1 MRPFLVSILLFALP
15 LPLYAVPAPNVVE
28 VSSHRTADTPPADRT
43 LGFIVETDGF
53 LITSYQELVDPA
65 KGTLHPSFKVTVSN
79 KDKTYP
85 ARVIG
90 LEPTLNFAVLQ
101 IDAPEEVFEASV
113 ISRDRSIVPGQG
125 LYAAT
130 QARDPEKEQA
140 MGRLLALNSLE
151 CYQESLTQ
159 TMFSSEMII
168 DERSIGSPV
177 FNGKGDVVALYTGYE
192 PPDNPEDDTHVDDDP
207 ITHLLPI
214 FLAFNIYESIKQR
227 RSLASPWTGFSVR
240 PLTRAEEAQFP
251 VADGRYQGGIAFEYI
266 WENSPAEAM
275 GLQTDDILLR
285 FAHNPIS
292 SPADFQKW
300 LYMYGVGRK
309 VDLYVLRDG
318 EILVK
323 EYTIEE
329 RPKWAVPK

>member
-1 MRPFLVSILLFALP
+1 MRPFLNSLLLAALP
-15 LPLYAVPAPNVVE
+15 LCLCAAPAPNIVD
-28 VSSHRTADTPPADRT
+28 VSSHRSADSPAADHT
-43 LGFIVETDGF
+43 LGFIVESDGF

-65 KGTLHPSFKVTVSN
+65 KGTLHPSFKVTVPN
-79 KDKTYP
+79 KGKTYP

-90 LEPTLNFAVLQ
+90 VEPTLNFAVLQ
-101 IDAPEEVFEASV
+101 IEAPEEVFEPSI

-125 LYAAT
+125 LFAAT
-130 QARDPEKEQA
+130 QAREPEEAQA

-159 TMFSSEMII
+159 TMFSAEMII

-177 FNGKGDVVALYTGYE
+177 FNDEGDVVALYTGYE
-192 PPDNPEDDTHVDDDP
+192 PPENPEDSSHMDDDQV
-207 ITHLLPI
+207 THLLPI

-227 RSLASPWTGFSVR
+227 QSLASPWTGFSVR
-240 PLTRAEEAQFP
+240 PLTQAEKAQFP
-251 VADGRYQGGIAFEYI
+251 VAEGRYRGGIAFEYI
-266 WENSPAEAM
+266 WKDSPAEAM
-275 GLQTDDILLR
+275 DLLVDDILLR
-285 FAHNPIS
+285 FAHNPIG

-309 VDLYVLRDG
+309 VDLYILRDG
-318 EILVK
+318 EIMVK

-329 RPKWAVPK
+329 RPQWAVPK